1 MRGIALRC
9 ISLFCVADWM
19 TPGSGEG
26 SIDTLLLLDREV
38 DPVTP
43 LMTQLTYEGLV
54 DELLGI
60 SNGTVQFDVAGGT
73 STLP

>member
-1 MRGIALRC
+1 MLTGCPFGL
-9 ISLFCVADWM
+9 
-19 TPGSGEG
+19 GEG

-60 SNGTVQFDVAGGT
+60 SNGTVQFDVAGGALF
-73 STLP
+73 SP